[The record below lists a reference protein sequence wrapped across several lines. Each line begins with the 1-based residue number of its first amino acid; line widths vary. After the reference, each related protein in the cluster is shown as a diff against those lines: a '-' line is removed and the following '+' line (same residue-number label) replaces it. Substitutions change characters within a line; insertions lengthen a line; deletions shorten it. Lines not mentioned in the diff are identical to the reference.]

1 MRDSNALVH
10 LGALELEN
18 ILRFATGDAHFIGP
32 SADAG
37 FGIKD
42 QSNRAGDHIELSI
55 NAEVE
60 FIAYARLLV
69 AKIAILTWTVLR
81 GLRGF
86 CEEGAL
92 ISVASNEKLQNIIYY
107 TCIRSLY

>member
-1 MRDSNALVH
+1 MRHSDALVH

-18 ILRFATGDAHFIGP
+18 ILRLATGNAHFIGP
-32 SADAG
+32 CADAG
-37 FGIKD
+37 FRIKD

-60 FIAYARLLV
+60 LIAYARLLV
-69 AKIAILTWTVLR
+69 AEIAILTRTVLR

-86 CEEGAL
+86 CEERAV